1 MPSKVN
7 PLLEFVINNGLDHL
21 SVELTPEQKEL
32 VKKLRDFTKN
42 HKVNL
47 VSFESSKVKELASG
61 PCVREGPWPSTTLS
75 HFEQQWLQQW
85 LDLAKNTNNSK
96 NNLPKIDLIVGKQ
109 RFVDVTPVAIESFET
124 DSNLEKPEIVK
135 LTFDF
140 QAQLET
146 KPK

>member
-1 MPSKVN
+1 MSSKVN
-7 PLLEFVINNGLDHL
+7 PLLEFVINDGLDHL

-61 PCVREGPWPSTTLS
+61 HCVGEGPWPSTTLS

-96 NNLPKIDLIVGKQ
+96 NNLPKIDFIVGKQ

-140 QAQLET
+140 QAQLEV
-146 KPK
+146 KSK

>member
-1 MPSKVN
+1 MQHSQ
-7 PLLEFVINNGLDHL
+7 LDL
-21 SVELTPEQKEL
+21 IAYGS
-32 VKKLRDFTKN
+32 
-42 HKVNL
+42 
-47 VSFESSKVKELASG
+47 
-61 PCVREGPWPSTTLS
+61 S

-96 NNLPKIDLIVGKQ
+96 NNLPKIDIIVGKQ

-140 QAQLET
+140 QAQLEV
-146 KPK
+146 KSK

>member
-1 MPSKVN
+1 MSSKVN
-7 PLLEFVINNGLDHL
+7 PLIEFVINDGLDHL

-61 PCVREGPWPSTTLS
+61 PCVGEGPWPSTTLS

-96 NNLPKIDLIVGKQ
+96 NNRPKIDFIVGKQ
-109 RFVDVTPVAIESFET
+109 RFVDVTPVAIKSFET
-124 DSNLEKPEIVK
+124 VSNLEKPKNVK

-140 QAQLET
+140 QEQL
-146 KPK
+146 KVKSK

>member
-7 PLLEFVINNGLDHL
+7 PLLEFVFNDGLDHL

-61 PCVREGPWPSTTLS
+61 PCVREGPWPSITLS